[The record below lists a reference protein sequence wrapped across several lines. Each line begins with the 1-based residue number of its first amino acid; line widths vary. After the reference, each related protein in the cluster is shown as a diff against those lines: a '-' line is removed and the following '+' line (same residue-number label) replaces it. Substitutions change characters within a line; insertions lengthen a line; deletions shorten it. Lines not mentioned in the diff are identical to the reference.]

1 MEQIV
6 TAATDLE
13 RALRDRRCANGE
25 YIAPEPQPGDKPD
38 RHKPL
43 AAALAAA
50 LAEPADPGHAR
61 EAAMRLIETFPGCRV
76 GRDAYASGLADIVA
90 DDAIPPCVVR
100 HSCRRARAEA
110 KTLPTLAEMRERTIA
125 ELRARRDLLARL
137 ESFPRRLAEAQRR
150 DLQEAQAIAA
160 AAARHGATLE
170 PSDIATAWY
179 AVTEGWLH
187 ERATF
192 AALRVCEDVYPE
204 DGDYLFATL
213 ETGRPPEAFR
223 AAAALVPDLADYERA
238 RNEALASA
246 PEFGTVQGNA
256 WDREWPAPEA
266 KFADRLG
273 PIVAAFKQA
282 HKL

>member
-1 MEQIV
+1 M
-6 TAATDLE
+6 TAALDLE

-160 AAARHGATLE
+160 AAARRGATLE
-170 PSDIATAWY
+170 PGDLVAAWHGIA
-179 AVTEGWLH
+179 EGWLYQ
-187 ERATF
+187 RTTL
-192 AALRVCEDVYPE
+192 AAMRLSEDVCFE
-204 DGDYLFATL
+204 DADCLIAAL
-213 ETGRPPEAFR
+213 ETGRPPEAFQ
-223 AAAALVPDLADYERA
+223 AAAALVPDLADYERR

-246 PEFGTVQGNA
+246 PAPGTPEGAV
-256 WDREWPAPEA
+256 WDRQWPAPEA
-266 KFADRLG
+266 KFADRLA
-273 PIVAAFKQA
+273 PIVAAFKRA
-282 HKL
+282 HAL